1 LPPTRKGDRTR
12 DDHREDRP
20 DDGGAVRGGT
30 EAVGVKQQSL
40 VGPHAPEH
48 GRSTDS
54 RLSESDRADSTNH
67 RERPSKGEILKTPL
81 TERDGVTLREDVR
94 DFGALQGTRPLTWRE
109 SVHEFRDYIRD
120 TEDTDAI
127 FKNTETG
134 EYHAGGDPH
143 RFAPE
148 YADKQYAKLKD
159 LQRGLESD
167 YGKRLHTAML
177 TFTGSA
183 WPDGDPLG
191 PVDHLDD
198 LLESW
203 EAIRRELARRLDGR
217 RWERLAILEP
227 HESGYIHVHMAVFVD
242 GKITRED
249 FAPVIEAH
257 LRNCPIAGEDAHDI
271 EDDDTIS
278 IRHAGTDRDL
288 DDEDQL
294 DELAIYL
301 AEYLGTYGDDPL
313 DAPEHVQQSNAVLWA
328 TGRQRWRPSNG
339 AQRYMRAYPEED
351 PDEPSP
357 WELEGIVSG
366 EDYYPATDTSGG
378 VDRFVTSSLDPP
390 DLDAPAD

>member
-1 LPPTRKGDRTR
+1 M
-12 DDHREDRP
+12 
-20 DDGGAVRGGT
+20 
-30 EAVGVKQQSL
+30 KQQAL

-54 RLSESDRADSTNH
+54 RLSESDRADSTDH
-67 RERPSKGEILKTPL
+67 RERPSNGQILKTPL
-81 TERDGVTLREDVR
+81 TDRDGVALREEVR
-94 DFGALQGTRPLTWRE
+94 DYGALQGDRPVTWRE
-109 SVHEFRDYIRD
+109 SVHAFRDYLRD
-120 TEDTDAI
+120 TEDTDAV

-134 EYHAGGDPH
+134 EYAVGGDPH

-159 LQRGLESD
+159 LQRGLQD
-167 YGKRLHTAML
+167 AYGKRLHTAML

-203 EAIRRELARRLDGR
+203 EAIRRELARQLDGR

-227 HESGYIHVHMAVFVD
+227 HKSGYLHVHMAVFVE
-242 GKITRED
+242 GKVTRDD

-257 LRNCPIAGEDAHDI
+257 LRNCPIAGDDAHDV

-278 IRHAGTDRDL
+278 IRHAGADRDL
-288 DDEDQL
+288 DNEDQL

-313 DAPEHVQQSNAVLWA
+313 EAAEHVQQSNAVLWA

-339 AQRYMRAYPEED
+339 AQRFMRAYPEEN
-351 PDEPSP
+351 PDEPSA
-357 WELEGIVSG
+357 WELDGIRSG
-366 EDYYPATDTSGG
+366 LDYYPATDDSGG

-390 DLDAPAD
+390 DREAPAD